1 MPLQN
6 TTEFIGLV
14 QSAFSAE
21 GVLARNTVHFQPR
34 QGQTEMALAVANTLQ
49 SGGSLVVEAG
59 TGVGKTFA
67 YLVPA
72 LLSGERVLLSTATKA
87 LQDQLFSRDLPQLV
101 KVLQLP
107 MKVALLK
114 GRSSYLCQQ
123 RLQTHAREHNLS
135 DRNSI
140 KSLTYVREW
149 AKSTQTGDLA
159 ELGGLEERSPLWPLI
174 TSSRE
179 NCLGSQCP
187 EHKACFV
194 NAARKQALSA
204 DIVVI
209 NHHLFFADLAVKE
222 SGMAELLPSVR
233 VVIFDEAH
241 QLNET
246 GTQFLGEQLSIAQ
259 LLDLVR
265 DILASGLTTAA
276 GLCDWQTICSE
287 FEKAVRDFRLCIGN
301 QPGNSRLR
309 WTGNVPEGIDV
320 DEWDENINA
329 LHAAFDKAVN
339 ALDTVSEL
347 APEFPRLSERVSQAK
362 QVLKRFAIPPKEDQ
376 VRWVEIGQMARLV
389 EAPLD
394 IAIVVK
400 EKMLG
405 LNSAITNA
413 YEANELAINEA
424 LKEPKDPFDPIEKM
438 GLDTADLQNRMQPSE
453 KVVHLPRSWIF
464 TSATLG
470 NDEALSWFTKPCG
483 LESSQ
488 ILQVQSPFDYPKQ
501 ALLYIPKSMVKPSD
515 PTHSSEVTEL
525 AKEIINRLGGRTLI
539 LTTTNR
545 ALKAIGDALTSYF
558 AENPNK
564 GGIEVLIQGQLPKRF
579 LMDRFRSSTQSMG
592 EVNAPLGANHSES
605 SFSPTG
611 CVLVATA
618 SFWEGFDVPGDALQ
632 AVIIDKL
639 PFPPPGDPLVEA
651 RCNRIEREG
660 GSAFNEY
667 SVPEVAVALK
677 QGAGRLIRRETD
689 TGVLVICDSRL
700 MTTGYGRRLIKN
712 LPPMRHEE
720 NLEGLL
726 SFLENM
732 KVNNLAKF

>member
-1 MPLQN
+1 MQPYDPS
-6 TTEFIGLV
+6 EFIGLV
-14 QSAFSAE
+14 QSAFSSE
-21 GVLARNTVHFQPR
+21 GVLARNTSHFQPR
-34 QGQTEMALAVANTLQ
+34 QGQTDMALAVAHVLQ
-49 SGGSLVVEAG
+49 DGGSLVVEAG

-72 LLSGERVLLSTATKA
+72 LLSGERVLLSTATKT

-101 KVLQLP
+101 KVLNLP
-107 MKVALLK
+107 VKIALLK

-135 DRNSI
+135 DKGSI
-140 KSLTYVREW
+140 KTLSFVREW
-149 AKSTQTGDLA
+149 AKSTVSGDLA
-159 ELGGLEERSPLWPLI
+159 ELGGLEERSPLWPLL

-204 DIVVI
+204 DVVVI

-276 GLCDWQTICSE
+276 GLCDWQSICSE
-287 FEKAVRDFRLCIGN
+287 LEKAVRDFRLCIGN
-301 QPGNSRLR
+301 QAGSARLR
-309 WTGNVPEGIDV
+309 WTQAVPEGIDS
-320 DEWDENINA
+320 DEWMSSIQA
-329 LHAAFDKAVN
+329 LHNAFDKSAQ
-339 ALDTVSEL
+339 ALDMVSEL
-347 APEFPRLSERVSQAK
+347 APEFPRLSDRVKSFK
-362 QVLKRFAIPPKEDQ
+362 RVLKHFASTPQEDQ

-394 IAIVVK
+394 IALVVQ

-405 LNSAITNA
+405 LKKGDRAHFESLIQTSLDQSAWDQDIDQNTDQESTASLVTNA
-413 YEANELAINEA
+413 PVNSFGTQE
-424 LKEPKDPFDPIEKM
+424 
-438 GLDTADLQNRMQPSE
+438 LDTAGPSD
-453 KVVHLPRSWIF
+453 VHLPRSWIF

-470 NDEALSWFTKPCG
+470 NDDTLSWFTKPCG
-483 LESSQ
+483 LGSSK
-488 ILQVQSPFDYPKQ
+488 ILQVQSPFDYPNQ
-501 ALLYIPKSMVKPSD
+501 ALLYIPKAMVKPSD
-515 PTHSSEVTEL
+515 PKHSEEVSEL
-525 AKEIINRLGGRTLI
+525 AKKIIDRLGGRTLI

-545 ALKAIGDALTSYF
+545 ALKSIGDLL
-558 AENPNK
+558 AEYYASNTGN
-564 GGIEVLIQGQLPKRF
+564 GEIEVLVQGQYPKRF
-579 LMDRFRSSTQSMG
+579 LMERFRSSLDYVSD
-592 EVNAPLGANHSES
+592 
-605 SFSPTG
+605 SPDPSQPKG

-651 RCNRIEREG
+651 RCNRIEKEG

-677 QGAGRLIRRETD
+677 QGAGRLIRRESD
-689 TGVLVICDSRL
+689 KGVLVICDSRL
-700 MTTGYGRRLIKN
+700 MSTGYGRRLIKS
-712 LPPMRHEE
+712 LPPMKHEE
-720 NLEGLL
+720 REQGLL
-726 SFLENM
+726 EFLEKMRAVENQ
-732 KVNNLAKF
+732 N

>member
-1 MPLQN
+1 MPALSS
-6 TTEFIGLV
+6 TEYITLV
-14 QSAFSAE
+14 ESAFSAE
-21 GVLARNTVHFQPR
+21 GLLARNTSHFQPR
-34 QGQTEMALAVANTLQ
+34 SGQTEMALAVAKTMEN
-49 SGGSLVVEAG
+49 GGSLVVEAG

-101 KVLQLP
+101 KVFKLP
-107 MKVALLK
+107 LKIALLK

-135 DRNSI
+135 DKSSI
-140 KSLTYVREW
+140 KTLTLVREW

-159 ELGGLEERSPLWPLI
+159 ELGGLEERSALWPLI

-194 NAARKQALSA
+194 NSARKQALSA

-276 GLCDWQTICSE
+276 GLCDWQTICSD
-287 FEKAVRDFRLCIGN
+287 FEKSVRDFRLCIGN
-301 QPGNSRLR
+301 QAGSTRLR
-309 WTGNVPEGIDV
+309 WTESVPEGIAPN
-320 DEWDENINA
+320 EWQECLDA
-329 LHAAFDKAVN
+329 LHSAFTKASE

-347 APEFPRLSERVSQAK
+347 APEFPRLSERVSKAEQT
-362 QVLKRFAIPPKEDQ
+362 LKHFAAPPKGDQ
-376 VRWVEIGQMARLV
+376 VRWVELGQMARLV

-394 IAIVVK
+394 IAIVVQ

-405 LNSAITNA
+405 LKSDQTN
-413 YEANELAINEA
+413 
-424 LKEPKDPFDPIEKM
+424 
-438 GLDTADLQNRMQPSE
+438 LQNPLTVQKTVDDEHLNGSE
-453 KVVHLPRSWIF
+453 TTDQSTSEYVHLPRSWIF

-470 NDEALSWFTKPCG
+470 NDDTLSWFTKPCG

-488 ILQVQSPFDYPKQ
+488 ILQVQSPFDYPNQ
-501 ALLYIPKSMVKPSD
+501 ALLYIPKAMVKPSD
-515 PTHSSEVTEL
+515 PNHSQEVTEL
-525 AKEIINRLGGRTLI
+525 AKEIIGRLGGRTLI

-545 ALKAIGDALTSYF
+545 AMKSIGDALSAYYG
-558 AENPNK
+558 ENS
-564 GGIEVLIQGQLPKRF
+564 GFGDIEVLIQGQLPKRF
-579 LMDRFRSSTQSMG
+579 LMDRFRSTTENFTSS
-592 EVNAPLGANHSES
+592 HES
-605 SFSPTG
+605 IRPKG

-677 QGAGRLIRRETD
+677 QGAGRLIRRESD

-700 MTTGYGRRLIKN
+700 MTTGYGRKLIRS

-720 NLEGLL
+720 QLHELL
-726 SFLENM
+726 GFLEKINIPT
-732 KVNNLAKF
+732 L

>member
-1 MPLQN
+1 MLTST

-14 QSAFSAE
+14 KSAFSEE
-21 GVLARNTVHFQPR
+21 GVLARNTSHFQPR
-34 QGQTEMALAVANTLQ
+34 QGQTDMATAVAETLQ
-49 SGGSLVVEAG
+49 NGGSLVVEAG

-72 LLSGERVLLSTATKA
+72 LLSGERVLLSTATKT
-87 LQDQLFSRDLPQLV
+87 LQDQLYARDLPQLV
-101 KVLQLP
+101 KVLKLP
-107 MKVALLK
+107 LKVALLK

-123 RLQTHAREHNLS
+123 RLQTHAREHNLG
-135 DRNSI
+135 D
-140 KSLTYVREW
+140 KASLKTLSLVRQW
-149 AKSTQTGDLA
+149 AGMTQTGDLA
-159 ELGGLEERSPLWPLI
+159 ELSGLEERSALWPLV

-194 NAARKQALSA
+194 NAARREALTA

-276 GLCDWQTICSE
+276 GLADWQTICSD
-287 FEKAVRDFRLCIGN
+287 FEKAVRDFRLCIGT
-301 QPGNSRLR
+301 QVGSTRLR
-309 WTGNVPEGIDV
+309 WTELVPESINP
-320 DEWDENINA
+320 DEWLDCHKSLHKA
-329 LHAAFDKAVN
+329 LDHAIG

-347 APEFPRLSERVSQAK
+347 APEFPRLSERATQAK
-362 QVLKRFAIPPKEDQ
+362 RTLKHFATPPMEDQ
-376 VRWVEIGQMARLV
+376 VRWVEIGQMAKLV

-394 IAIVVK
+394 IAVVVQ

-405 LNSAITNA
+405 LKENSPTHQHLNPEGTKLESTNPS
-413 YEANELAINEA
+413 NE
-424 LKEPKDPFDPIEKM
+424 
-438 GLDTADLQNRMQPSE
+438 TVS
-453 KVVHLPRSWIF
+453 LPRSWIF

-470 NDEALSWFTKPCG
+470 NDETLSWFTKPCG
-483 LESSQ
+483 LQSSR
-488 ILQVQSPFDYPKQ
+488 IIQVQSPFDYENQ
-501 ALLYIPKSMVKPSD
+501 ALLYIPKKMVKPSD
-515 PTHSSEVTEL
+515 PSHSQEVTEL
-525 AKEIINRLGGRTLI
+525 SKEVINRLGGRTLI

-545 ALKAIGDALTSYF
+545 ALKSIGDALTAYYEQN
-558 AENPNK
+558 ADK
-564 GGIEVLIQGQLPKRF
+564 GSIEILVQGQLPKRF
-579 LMDRFRSSTQSMG
+579 LMDRFRSSNESSNSLGGTTQSK
-592 EVNAPLGANHSES
+592 
-605 SFSPTG
+605 G

-651 RCNRIEREG
+651 RCKRIEREG
-660 GSAFNEY
+660 GSAFNDY

-677 QGAGRLIRRETD
+677 QGAGRLIRRESD

-700 MTTGYGRRLIKN
+700 MSTGYGRRLLKS

-720 NLEGLL
+720 QVEGLL
-726 SFLENM
+726 AFLDKM
-732 KVNNLAKF
+732 RSDVVR

>member
-1 MPLQN
+1 MSSEN
-6 TTEFIGLV
+6 TSEFIGLV
-14 QSAFSAE
+14 QSAFSSE
-21 GVLARNTVHFQPR
+21 GVLARNTSHFQPR
-34 QGQTEMALAVANTLQ
+34 EGQTEMALAVAKTLQ
-49 SGGSLVVEAG
+49 TGGSLVVEAG

-72 LLSGERVLLSTATKA
+72 LLSGERVLLSTATKT

-101 KVLQLP
+101 KVLRLP
-107 MKVALLK
+107 LKIALLK

-123 RLQTHAREHNLS
+123 RLQTHGREHNLS
-135 DRNSI
+135 DKGSI
-140 KSLTYVREW
+140 KTLGLVREW
-149 AKSTQTGDLA
+149 AKTTQTGDLA
-159 ELGGLEERSPLWPLI
+159 ELVGLEERSALWPLI

-179 NCLGSQCP
+179 NCLGSNCP

-209 NHHLFFADLAVKE
+209 NHHLFFADLSVKE

-276 GLCDWQTICSE
+276 GLCDWQKICGD
-287 FEKAVRDFRLCIGN
+287 FEKSVRDFRLCIGT
-301 QPGNSRLR
+301 QTSSSRLR
-309 WTGNVPEGIDV
+309 WTELIPEGVDG
-320 DEWDENINA
+320 DEWQSSLESLHTAFNNA
-329 LHAAFDKAVN
+329 IS

-347 APEFPRLSERVSQAK
+347 APEFPRLSERVTQAK
-362 QVLKRFAIPPKEDQ
+362 RTLKHFASSPKQDQ

-394 IAIVVK
+394 IALVVQ

-405 LNSAITNA
+405 LKNEQQKTSSLNEINSDLNA
-413 YEANELAINEA
+413 DSNGS
-424 LKEPKDPFDPIEKM
+424 FDSTDSQQI
-438 GLDTADLQNRMQPSE
+438 S
-453 KVVHLPRSWIF
+453 LPRSWIF

-470 NDEALSWFTKPCG
+470 NDETLSWFTKPCG

-488 ILQVQSPFDYPKQ
+488 ILQVQSPFDYPNQ
-501 ALLYIPKSMVKPSD
+501 ALLYIPKDMVKPSD
-515 PTHSSEVTEL
+515 PKHSFEVCEL
-525 AKEIINRLGGRTLI
+525 AKEIINRLGGRTLV

-545 ALKAIGDALTSYF
+545 ALKFIGDEL
-558 AENPNK
+558 ENYYSQNNEK
-564 GGIEVLIQGQLPKRF
+564 GVIEVLVQGNLPKRF
-579 LMDRFRSSTQSMG
+579 LMDRFRSSLDCPSGSGDSSATK
-592 EVNAPLGANHSES
+592 GA
-605 SFSPTG
+605 
-611 CVLVATA
+611 VLVATA

-639 PFPPPGDPLVEA
+639 PFPPPTDPLVEA

-660 GSAFNEY
+660 GSSFNEY

-677 QGAGRLIRRETD
+677 QGAGRLIRRESD

-700 MTTGYGRRLIKN
+700 MSTGYGRRLIKG
-712 LPPMRHEE
+712 LPPMKHEE
-720 NLEGLL
+720 QMQGLL
-726 SFLENM
+726 SFLEQMNESREQID
-732 KVNNLAKF
+732 